1 MLIRWNEVAEADLD
15 AIVEYLLERN
25 PAAARRVQHAI
36 REQTAR
42 LGEYPG
48 LGRSGRSVGTREL
61 VIAHTPY
68 IVPYLVDHEANLVIM
83 LRVLH
88 GARRWPDEL

>member
-1 MLIRWNEVAEADLD
+1 MPIRWNEAAEADLD
-15 AIVEYLLERN
+15 AIIEYLLARN
-25 PAAARRVQHAI
+25 PAAVRRVQQSI

-42 LGEYPG
+42 LGDYPG
-48 LGRSGRSVGTREL
+48 LGRPGRTVGTREL
-61 VIAHTPY
+61 VIARTPY
-68 IVPYLVDHEANLVIM
+68 IVDQDADLVII